1 MYFTLSRNP
10 SKHNKIDLRGEVV
23 EITICVDV
31 HGYGVYL
38 PLLPEVEISDRFE
51 TRALAQSGKR

>member
-1 MYFTLSRNP
+1 M
-10 SKHNKIDLRGEVV
+10 EVV
-23 EITICVDV
+23 VIIIRVDV